1 MNERDLDELDA
12 QYIPQEDHSAFQ
24 ELLDAYESGLDE
36 AEANLGDR
44 VRGKIIEVGDQFAFV
59 DFGGRSEAMID
70 LQELVDEEGEP
81 KYAVGDEIEAFVAS
95 VEEEVRLTFSIRSV
109 AKSPELIRQ
118 AYESGIPV
126 EGHVTG
132 VNSGGFEVSLSGIRG
147 FCPISQIDIQYIEDP
162 DVFVGR
168 TLTFLIIE
176 HREGGR
182 NLVLSRRRHLEDE
195 ARQRIAELRARIQV
209 GVELEGRI
217 TRVQPFGAFVD
228 LGGIEGLI
236 PISELSYARVEDPH
250 EIVSEDTEV
259 TVQVIEVR
267 NLGEEK
273 ERIALSLKAM
283 QPDPWDEVAERFPER
298 SIVTGQVVSVRDF
311 GAFVS
316 LMPGVEGL
324 IHVSELSEKRIR
336 HPREVVDVGQEVS
349 VSVIGVDTE
358 QKRISLSIKA
368 VQEAA
373 SSREVEEYQAGR
385 KTEEPEAGSVA
396 DALRQA
402 GLVQ

>member
-24 ELLDAYESGLDE
+24 ELLDAYESDAKE
-36 AEANLGDR
+36 EANPGDR
-44 VRGKIIEVGDQFAFV
+44 VRGKIIEVGDLFAFV
-59 DFGGRSEAMID
+59 DFGGRSEAVID
-70 LQELVDEEGEP
+70 IQEFLDEEGEP
-81 KYAVGDEIEAFVAS
+81 KYTVGDEIEAFVAS

-109 AKSPELIRQ
+109 GSPELLRQ
-118 AYESGIPV
+118 AYDAGIPV

-132 VNSGGFEVSLSGIRG
+132 VNAGGFEVSLKGIRA
-147 FCPISQIDIQYIEDP
+147 FCPISQIDLQYCEDP

-168 TLTFLIIE
+168 TLTFRILE
-176 HREGGR
+176 YREGGR
-182 NLVLSRRRHLEDE
+182 NLVLSRRKHLEDE
-195 ARQRIAELRARIQV
+195 ERQRIAELRARLQV

-217 TRVQPFGAFVD
+217 TRIQPFGAFVD

-250 EIVSEDTEV
+250 EVVSEDTEV
-259 TVQVIEVR
+259 TVQVIGLR
-267 NLGEEK
+267 NLGEEG
-273 ERIALSLKAM
+273 ERIALSLKAT
-283 QPDPWDEVAERFPER
+283 QPDPWEEVAERFPEG
-298 SIVTGQVVSVRDF
+298 SEVTGQVVSVRDF

-316 LMPGVEGL
+316 LMPGIEGL
-324 IHVSELSEKRIR
+324 VHVSELSEKRVR
-336 HPREVVDVGQEVS
+336 HPREVVDIGQEIS
-349 VSVIGVDTE
+349 VRVLDVDIE

-368 VQEAA
+368 MEEAA

-385 KTEEPEAGSVA
+385 KDQEPETGSVA

>member
-1 MNERDLDELDA
+1 MNEHDLDELDA

-24 ELLDAYESGLDE
+24 ELLDAYESGQDE
-36 AEANLGDR
+36 VVANPGDR

-59 DFGGRSEAMID
+59 DFGGRSEAVID

-81 KYAVGDEIEAFVAS
+81 KYAAGDEIEAFVAS
-95 VEEEVRLTFSIRSV
+95 IEEEVRLTFSIRSV
-109 AKSPELIRQ
+109 AKSPELLRQ

-147 FCPISQIDIQYIEDP
+147 FCPISQIDLQYCEDP
-162 DVFVGR
+162 GVFVER
-168 TLTFLIIE
+168 TLTFRIME
-176 HREGGR
+176 YREGGR
-182 NLVLSRRRHLEDE
+182 NLVLSRRKHLEDE
-195 ARQRIAELRARIQV
+195 ERQRIAELRARIEV

-250 EIVSEDTEV
+250 EVVSEDTEV

-273 ERIALSLKAM
+273 ERIALSIKAL

-324 IHVSELSEKRIR
+324 IHVSELSEKRVR
-336 HPREVVDVGQEVS
+336 HPREIVDVGQEVS
-349 VSVIGVDTE
+349 VIVIGMDTE

-373 SSREVEEYQAGR
+373 TSREVEEYQAGR
-385 KTEEPEAGSVA
+385 KTEESEAGSVA
-396 DALRQA
+396 DALRRA